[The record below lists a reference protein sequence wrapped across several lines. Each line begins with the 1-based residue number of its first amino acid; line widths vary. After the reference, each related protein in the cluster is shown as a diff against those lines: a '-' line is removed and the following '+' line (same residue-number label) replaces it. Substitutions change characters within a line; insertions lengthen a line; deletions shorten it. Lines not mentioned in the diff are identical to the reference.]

1 MLHRFTLSLLV
12 QGLALLLLG
21 PACEASS
28 LGLTVH
34 VVPLDSN
41 GGTMVGNVSLHYS
54 HSVQVQTL
62 QHWHTHII
70 THFYSRISGTNCF
83 LGVQYLRQSYELIQ
97 TGGSFVE

>member
-41 GGTMVGNVSLHYS
+41 GGTMVG
-54 HSVQVQTL
+54 
-62 QHWHTHII
+62 HII